1 MISEEEIQRYLP
13 KYLSPESYREII
25 SELRDFPDNLD
36 KRLYSLLDDNILFQ
50 GDIIKD
56 FPIIDL
62 TCIDYGMKLK
72 NAIILSNTCDIC
84 YDNNRSISNNIVYAP
99 LVELDKFIS
108 VLQNNGLQA
117 NVIKDQVTAIK
128 QQRNTSILFLP
139 ASGTIKDSI
148 VLLDNL
154 FNIKTSYIKRNTITN
169 IRLASLSNYGFYL
182 LLFKLS
188 IHFCRMQ
195 ERVDRKPIAV

>member
-1 MISEEEIQRYLP
+1 MS
-13 KYLSPESYREII
+13 
-25 SELRDFPDNLD
+25 
-36 KRLYSLLDDNILFQ
+36 
-50 GDIIKD
+50 
-56 FPIIDL
+56 
-62 TCIDYGMKLK
+62 
-72 NAIILSNTCDIC
+72 
-84 YDNNRSISNNIVYAP
+84 AP

-139 ASGTIKDSI
+139 ASGMIKDSI